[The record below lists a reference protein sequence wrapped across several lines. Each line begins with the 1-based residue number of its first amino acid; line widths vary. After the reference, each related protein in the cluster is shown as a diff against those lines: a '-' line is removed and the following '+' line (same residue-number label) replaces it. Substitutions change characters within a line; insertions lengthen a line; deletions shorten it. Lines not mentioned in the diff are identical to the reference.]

1 MAGAACAT
9 ATSARFH
16 EDVTVPETGSIPDM
30 PTMSYGAS
38 LRADTRRTSICRLRW
53 APCWRVAL
61 RHSDVL
67 AMACWMGPTRS
78 RTVDYLPRQRF
89 PSREAS
95 SFGEAFTAFVFGHAH
110 IHSSIDVPTGSALCR
125 HV

>member
-1 MAGAACAT
+1 MEDLHRRLFSVLMDHESKHGMAGW
-9 ATSARFH
+9 R
-16 EDVTVPETGSIPDM
+16 PRGL
-30 PTMSYGAS
+30 G
-38 LRADTRRTSICRLRW
+38 RW
-53 APCWRVAL
+53 IN
-61 RHSDVL
+61 
-67 AMACWMGPTRS
+67 
-78 RTVDYLPRQRF
+78 LPRQRF